1 MHSTIGSLHSSLV
14 FGRRV
19 RALAAAIAPLLPPGD
34 ALDVGAGSGML
45 AHLIMESRPDISFTG
60 IDVHLRPESYI
71 AVSAYDG
78 VHIPHPDGAF
88 ASVMIVDV
96 LHHTD
101 DPAVVLAEC
110 LRVSRGPVVVKDH
123 FHENAVE
130 HAVLRFMDWVGNRSH
145 GVRLPYN
152 YFTRSTWTQTLIQIG
167 AHEISRQESVPDL
180 YPQPFQ
186 SAIGQR
192 IQFIAQIGRR

>member
-1 MHSTIGSLHSSLV
+1 MHSTIGSLHNTLV

-19 RALAAAIAPLLPPGD
+19 RALAAALAPLLPPGD

-45 AHLIMESRPDISFTG
+45 ARLIMQDRGDVTFTG

-71 AVSAYDG
+71 PVSAYDG
-78 VHIPHPDGAF
+78 VQIPYPDGAF

-101 DPAVVLAEC
+101 DPAGVLAEC
-110 LRVSRGPVVVKDH
+110 LRVSRGPVVIKDH
-123 FHENAVE
+123 FHENALE
-130 HAVLRFMDWVGNRSH
+130 HAVLRFMDWVGNHSH

-152 YFTRSTWTQTLIQIG
+152 YFTRSSWAATLERIG
-167 AHEISRQESVPDL
+167 ARELHCEQAVPGL

-186 SAIGQR
+186 SLIGQR
-192 IQFIAQIGRR
+192 IQFIAQIARK